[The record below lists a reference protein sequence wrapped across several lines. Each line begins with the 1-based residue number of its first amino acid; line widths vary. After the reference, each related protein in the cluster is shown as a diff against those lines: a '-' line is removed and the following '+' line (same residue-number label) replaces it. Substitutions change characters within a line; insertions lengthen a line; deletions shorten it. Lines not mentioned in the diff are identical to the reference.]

1 MSVTTLILLLA
12 LAGGIFATG
21 FFGLL
26 ARRAILFQLISLEMM
41 LAGPALAF
49 LAGGAFHGSQQ
60 GQAMFILIIILAAAE
75 GGAGACALSRAAP
88 GRGCRGQRHDRG
100 AEALTC

>member
-1 MSVTTLILLLA
+1 MSGATFLILLA
-12 LAGGIFATG
+12 LSGGIFATG
-21 FFGLL
+21 FFGLM

-60 GQAMFILIIILAAAE
+60 GQAMFVFIIILAAAE
-75 GGAGACALSRAAP
+75 VALGLALYLALR
-88 GRGCRGQRHDRG
+88 RG
-100 AEALTC
+100 ADVEDSDTITGLKH

>member
-1 MSVTTLILLLA
+1 MSATTLSLLLI
-12 LAGGIFATG
+12 LAGGLFVTG

-26 ARRAILFQLISLEMM
+26 ARRAILFQLISLELM

-60 GQAMFILIIILAAAE
+60 GQGMFVLIVILAAAE
-75 GGAGACALSRAAP
+75 VALGLALYLAL
-88 GRGCRGQRHDRG
+88 GRVADVEDSDTITRLRH
-100 AEALTC
+100 

>member
-1 MSVTTLILLLA
+1 MSATTLVLLLA

-75 GGAGACALSRAAP
+75 VALGLALYLALR
-88 GRGCRGQRHDRG
+88 RG
-100 AEALTC
+100 ADVEDSDTIAGLKH

>member
-1 MSVTTLILLLA
+1 MSGTALLILLA

-49 LAGGAFHGSQQ
+49 LVGGAYHGSGQ
-60 GQAMFILIIILAAAE
+60 GQAMFVLIVILAAAE
-75 GGAGACALSRAAP
+75 VALGLALYLALR
-88 GRGCRGQRHDRG
+88 RG
-100 AEALTC
+100 ADVEDSDSITGLRH